1 MNFPKGISKE
11 SINTVIIIIIIISI
25 SFSLEVYVL
34 YGNFVVF
41 QPLS

>member
-11 SINTVIIIIIIISI
+11 SINTVIIIIIISI
-25 SFSLEVYVL
+25 SFSLDIYVL